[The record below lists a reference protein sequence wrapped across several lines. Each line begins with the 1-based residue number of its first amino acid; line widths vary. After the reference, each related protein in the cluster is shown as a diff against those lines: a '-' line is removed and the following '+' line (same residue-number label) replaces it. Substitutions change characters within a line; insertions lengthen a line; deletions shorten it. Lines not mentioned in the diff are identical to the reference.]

1 MSPGTSKSERRQLI
15 GRFAVAQTEM
25 GIAWTLE
32 IKKKVCK
39 EPLDE
44 APIWKVRRLLES
56 MEEHYRRQF
65 VAQKKKEREGDKVTQ
80 GRLFKDG

>member
-1 MSPGTSKSERRQLI
+1 MSPGTSKSERRRLI
-15 GRFAVAQTEM
+15 ERFAVAQPKM
-25 GIAWTLE
+25 GIAWTLK
-32 IKKKVCK
+32 IKENIFK
-39 EPLDE
+39 EPLPD

-80 GRLFKDG
+80 VRLFKDG